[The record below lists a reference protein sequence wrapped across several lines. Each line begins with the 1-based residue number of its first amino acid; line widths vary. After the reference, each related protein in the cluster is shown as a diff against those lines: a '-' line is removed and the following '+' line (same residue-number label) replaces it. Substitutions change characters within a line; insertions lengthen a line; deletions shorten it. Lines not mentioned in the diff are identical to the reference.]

1 MARPPLP
8 ADTAFARHG
17 LFAEQVGEGM
27 DYRFPFETVLSL
39 APVIAHWRALAAREP
54 ETYAGPWAALERD
67 LAAAP
72 ELAEPIDAAAVL
84 ERHDALIARLV
95 RPLFPSS
102 DWTSDARA
110 LSGPFG
116 GQMLYRTEPYERV
129 MGRYTEDRMDVIN
142 THDHYLRT
150 LYAYKA
156 ILGRFYGVTLRLDQ
170 PLIFIVP
177 NPETGLSRYVKLN
190 ANVRFATIEACG
202 PLPELSPADLDEML
216 QNVGDLRLW
225 AAKLPPSLFRFVGLT
240 VTTLTDVTHETAT
253 ATITHLVLTS
263 DANLDEATFDRLE
276 REVRTLFG
284 TADLRLGLASVQAN
298 GALNVQSERRIW
310 NSLVIRDALRGDAL
324 DWRSTLYASAMAT
337 GEAVVLPD
345 VEKSALGEPLR
356 RVLGEQG
363 VRSLALQPLR
373 YGDRTVGLFELSAP
387 APRAVDASTLLKMKR
402 LQPVLALAVNQNLER
417 FETRVESAIQRTYT
431 AIHPSVQWRFREAAI
446 GMLEADGAAAE
457 PAPVVFDA
465 VYPLYGAADI
475 RSSTRHRNEAVR
487 HDMLAR
493 LGRARE
499 ALAALQAAVPLTI
512 LDELGLRLGNRAA
525 QYERAWNTGDEADA
539 ARFLSE
545 EVEPVLERMSAGRAD
560 LAPIL
565 AAYRAGGETGEAG
578 RSHAYEMSRRAI
590 NRLVSDV
597 LLAEEEEAQRLFP
610 HYFEHTKTDGVE
622 HTMYIGASITPD
634 RPFDAAYV
642 ENLRLRQLLAA
653 CTIAREVRRLNETLP
668 MPLAIAQL
676 VVVQHAPITLRF
688 RTDEKRFD
696 VEGASGVRFELLKK
710 RLDKAH
716 VHGME
721 ERITQPDT
729 LAVVFSTE
737 AEEAEYRRYAEYLA
751 ANGHA
756 EPDPE
761 ALDVED
767 LPGAAGLKM
776 LRIRVRS
783 DAGDCGGRER

>member
-8 ADTAFARHG
+8 ADTAFARHS
-17 LFAEQVGEGM
+17 LFAEQAGEGPEH
-27 DYRFPFETVLSL
+27 RFPFETVLSL
-39 APVIAHWRALAAREP
+39 APVIAHWRAMAKRDP
-54 ETYAGPWAALERD
+54 ETYAAPWAALERD
-67 LAAAP
+67 LAAVP
-72 ELAEPIDAAAVL
+72 ELAAPIDDPSVL
-84 ERHDALIARLV
+84 DRHDALIARLV

-116 GQMLYRTEPYERV
+116 GQMLYRTEQYERV

-177 NPETGLSRYVKLN
+177 NPTTGLSRYVKLN
-190 ANVRFATIEACG
+190 ANVRFATIEARG
-202 PLPELSPADLDEML
+202 TLPELGPADLDEML
-216 QNVGDLRLW
+216 RNVGDLSLW
-225 AAKLPPSLFRFVGLT
+225 AVKLPPALFRFIGLT
-240 VTTLTDVTHETAT
+240 VTTLTDVTNETAT

-263 DANLDEATFDRLE
+263 DANLDETTFDLLE

-284 TADLRLGLASVQAN
+284 TASLRLGLASVQAN

-310 NSLVIRDALRGDAL
+310 NSLVIRDALRDGGL
-324 DWRSTLYASAMAT
+324 DWRGTLYATAMAS
-337 GEAVVLPD
+337 GEAVVIPD
-345 VEKSALGEPLR
+345 VGESDLGEPVR

-387 APRAVDASTLLKMKR
+387 EPRAVDASTLLKMKR
-402 LQPVLALAVNQNLER
+402 LQPILALAVNQNLER
-417 FETRVESAIQRTYT
+417 FETRVESAVQRTYT

-446 GMLEADGAAAE
+446 EMLEADGEAAE
-457 PAPVVFDA
+457 PAPVAFDA

-487 HDMLAR
+487 HDALGR

-499 ALAALQAAVPLTI
+499 ALIALREAVPLTI
-512 LDELGLRLGNRAA
+512 LDELGLRLDTRIA
-525 QYERAWNTGDEADA
+525 QYEGAWNTGDEAGA
-539 ARFLSE
+539 ARFLAE
-545 EVEPVLERMSAGRAD
+545 EVEPVLERMTAGRAD
-560 LAPIL
+560 LAPL
-565 AAYRAGGETGEAG
+565 LTAYRAAG
-578 RSHAYEMSRRAI
+578 TNGTAARSKAYETSRRAI
-590 NRLVSDV
+590 NRCVSDV
-597 LLAEEEEAQRLFP
+597 LLAEQREAQRLFP

-622 HTMYIGASITPD
+622 HTMYIGQSIAPD
-634 RPFDAAYV
+634 RPFDLAYV
-642 ENLRLRQLLAA
+642 QNLRLRQLIAA
-653 CTIAREVRRLNETLP
+653 CTVAQEVRRLNETLP
-668 MPLAIAQL
+668 MPLDIAQL
-676 VVVQHAPITLRF
+676 VVVQHAPIALRF

-696 VEGASGVRFELLKK
+696 VDSASGVRFELLKK
-710 RLDKAH
+710 RLDKAR
-716 VHGME
+716 VRGTQ

-729 LAVVFSTE
+729 VAVVYSTE
-737 AEEAEYRRYAEYLA
+737 AEEAEYRRYADYLA
-751 ANGHA
+751 ANGHT
-756 EPDPE
+756 EPDPQR
-761 ALDVED
+761 LDVED

-776 LRIRVRS
+776 LRFRVHL
-783 DAGDCGGRER
+783 DG